1 MPYSSNKVAL
11 ANYLL
16 AIFLFF
22 LFFSHSY
29 FSKFFKSNGI
39 REFGSV
45 DVSVF
50 FIVTILFLLSL
61 YVVFMWDFLYL
72 YALTKYGK
80 VNDYELNFIDSLVT
94 FKLVGLVPLAAL
106 ATFSLRNAG
115 IKSIIIAMLITL
127 LILAFKNPYFERR
140 NAIGPVYLTI
150 FAMLFPSLI
159 TSKYKFYV
167 LLIIVMVLAFPIA
180 SILTH
185 GSVQEDV
192 VDTVRAEVVGH
203 YNNMHYD
210 AAAESVAILDYV
222 ETNGFSFGTQLMG
235 TIFFFVPRSLWDEKP
250 ISTGMLIGDYLMSN
264 YSMWFNNLS
273 APLPMEGYIDFGVF
287 GVIFYAILLSMV
299 IAYLEYLSTK
309 DRYWLYFNVYF
320 SFSIFFL
327 MRGALLP
334 AYAYLLAALVA
345 FILVKRILILTK
357 RVKF

>member
-1 MPYSSNKVAL
+1 MFPFLLFVAFAISIYDSVQVIISYVALSFVTFFLLMLATMKRFYSMALGSVFIFYILFFLTAPLIQYNSNSIIMINTMPYSSNKVAL

-115 IKSIIIAMLITL
+115 IK
-127 LILAFKNPYFERR
+127 
-140 NAIGPVYLTI
+140 
-150 FAMLFPSLI
+150 
-159 TSKYKFYV
+159 
-167 LLIIVMVLAFPIA
+167 
-180 SILTH
+180 
-185 GSVQEDV
+185 
-192 VDTVRAEVVGH
+192 
-203 YNNMHYD
+203 
-210 AAAESVAILDYV
+210 
-222 ETNGFSFGTQLMG
+222 
-235 TIFFFVPRSLWDEKP
+235 
-250 ISTGMLIGDYLMSN
+250 
-264 YSMWFNNLS
+264 
-273 APLPMEGYIDFGVF
+273 
-287 GVIFYAILLSMV
+287 
-299 IAYLEYLSTK
+299 
-309 DRYWLYFNVYF
+309 
-320 SFSIFFL
+320 
-327 MRGALLP
+327 
-334 AYAYLLAALVA
+334 
-345 FILVKRILILTK
+345 
-357 RVKF
+357 